1 MDYLPSFT
9 FVVAANSGELSTPQ
23 CKLCRSA
30 CKRQSVP
37 QCKLCRSACKRQ
49 SVPQCKLCRSVCKGQ
64 SKPQCK
70 LCRHLRGRVY
80 HSVNYVSL
88 CVRGR
93 I

>member
-9 FVVAANSGELSTPQ
+9 FVVAANSGELST
-23 CKLCRSA
+23 
-30 CKRQSVP
+30 P